1 MGALGNKLLGGR
13 LFVFRLGVGRSLLL
27 RLLLGFCLFLRLLLN
42 RFTGRHIRGIGS
54 VFAGAQAFQQFVA
67 VGHRPDKLPVDIKT
81 GSFFNFIAGSAD
93 DVVD

>member
-1 MGALGNKLLGGR
+1 MGAFGNKLLGGR
-13 LFVFRLGVGRSLLL
+13 LFLFRFGVGRSLFL
-27 RLLLGFCLFLRLLLN
+27 RLLLGFRFFLWLLLN

-67 VGHRPDKLPVDIKT
+67 IGNRADKFSIDIQT